1 MLWQQLLL
9 ATIAGA
15 LLNLT
20 PCVLPAL
27 PIKLRSI
34 GRIVGQ
40 RTGHRLLAG
49 LALLAGTLT
58 FFGGLAIV
66 TATLNWTW
74 GTLFQSWLFRLALA
88 LLLAT
93 LGIINLCG
101 RGMQPP
107 QWAWRLHG
115 NGYAEPFFV
124 GLLAALLSTPCT
136 GPFLGGVLVFAL
148 TQSPSTIVVLFC
160 AVGFGLALPYLVLLA
175 VPGLIERLPHTGVW
189 LLRIQQMLGLI
200 LLAGATFFATTV
212 LPANLAPLLW
222 IACAAVLI
230 FWTMRTLLLGPDL
243 KARLVPLVTMLAL
256 AGLLPILSA
265 GSTPAA
271 GHDWQPLTVPA
282 LQAAQAAQRPVLVEF
297 TADWCINCKVLERTV
312 LDARQVT
319 RTAQAVDL
327 VTLRGD
333 LTRPDERLQQLLR
346 RLGGAGLPYAV
357 VLDSDGNI
365 SRKLPDLFTIDT
377 LVSALHESA
386 S

>member
-1 MLWQQLLL
+1 MLLMVMLRCHMSAASIRPTTRCLLPPVRPQGRQSGIEWGVIRHNPDAVSRPIRHVCTMLWQQLLL

-58 FFGGLAIV
+58 FFGGLGIV
-66 TATLNWTW
+66 TATLNCTW

-148 TQSPSTIVVLFC
+148 TQSPST
-160 AVGFGLALPYLVLLA
+160 
-175 VPGLIERLPHTGVW
+175 
-189 LLRIQQMLGLI
+189 
-200 LLAGATFFATTV
+200 
-212 LPANLAPLLW
+212 
-222 IACAAVLI
+222 
-230 FWTMRTLLLGPDL
+230 
-243 KARLVPLVTMLAL
+243 
-256 AGLLPILSA
+256 
-265 GSTPAA
+265 
-271 GHDWQPLTVPA
+271 
-282 LQAAQAAQRPVLVEF
+282 
-297 TADWCINCKVLERTV
+297 
-312 LDARQVT
+312 
-319 RTAQAVDL
+319 
-327 VTLRGD
+327 
-333 LTRPDERLQQLLR
+333 
-346 RLGGAGLPYAV
+346 
-357 VLDSDGNI
+357 
-365 SRKLPDLFTIDT
+365 
-377 LVSALHESA
+377 
-386 S
+386 